1 MPWLDSKAPK
11 KPRKLKVLDMGNGPV
26 LFWTA
31 PKAKKWGDEAN
42 KFVVYR
48 FKKGEKV
55 NLSDPSAIIAVTYQ
69 TMLKLPATSEK
80 CTYVVT
86 SLDRVGNESK
96 KASVRR

>member
-1 MPWLDSKAPK
+1 
-11 KPRKLKVLDMGNGPV
+11 MGNGPV

-55 NLSDPSAIIAVTYQ
+55 NLSDPSAIVAVTWTVDAEIAAHNREIHLCCYI
-69 TMLKLPATSEK
+69 A
-80 CTYVVT
+80 
-86 SLDRVGNESK
+86 
-96 KASVRR
+96 